1 MDGDRCTLDFLLLHP
16 IICHLILR
24 QVQALEQAYDYWEK
38 FQFDIIAAKVCSA
51 LDASRE
57 GFTLTRVQLDAGL
70 RSFRTMASKVLRP
83 KVGGDTPREAPIS
96 DREPSITP
104 GTMENRTVQPGGFLN
119 SQSET
124 IMI

>member
-1 MDGDRCTLDFLLLHP
+1 MFNFLLLHP

-51 LDASRE
+51 LFCVKR
-57 GFTLTRVQLDAGL
+57 GFLLTSAQLDAGL
-70 RSFRTMASKVLRP
+70 RSFRAMASQVLRP
-83 KVGGDTPREAPIS
+83 KVGRDTPREDPIP

-104 GTMENRTVQPGGFLN
+104 GSMGNRTVQPGGFLD